1 MQSIEIFSAP
11 WILALGTVFF
21 AAFIRGVS
29 GFGFALVLAPI
40 LLLIVNPKEMV
51 VIIMFLGFLGHALVL
66 CRAYR
71 NVDLKRVLPI
81 MVSSL
86 FGIPL
91 GVWIINAIAPSH
103 LKIIVGF
110 IILCFTIPIAF
121 GYYKSFANERLSGGL
136 AGFISGILAT
146 STSLAGPP
154 IVLFMHSQNWPKEK
168 IYPNLAA
175 QLMVLTTSSL
185 IALSISG
192 DVKPGLIITAASF
205 APVMFIGIYAG
216 MFLFRWTSARFF
228 KNLST
233 IIVICAAIL
242 GILSGFGI
250 ILQP

>member
-21 AAFIRGVS
+21 AAFVRGMS

-51 VIIMFLGFLGHALVL
+51 VIIMFLSFLGHILVL
-66 CRAYR
+66 YRSYR

-81 MVSSL
+81 MISSL

-91 GVWIINAIAPSH
+91 GVLIINAIAPSL
-103 LKIIVGF
+103 LKIIVG
-110 IILCFTIPIAF
+110 ITILCFTIPIAF
-121 GYYKSFANERLSGGL
+121 GYYKSFANERFSGGL
-136 AGFISGILAT
+136 AGFLSGILAT

-154 IVLFMHSQNWPKEK
+154 VVIFMHSQNWPKEK
-168 IYPNLAA
+168 IHSNLAA
-175 QLMVLTTSSL
+175 QLMVITISSL
-185 IALSISG
+185 VALYISG
-192 DVKPGLIITAASF
+192 DVSPDLIITAASF

-216 MFLFRWTSARFF
+216 MSLFRCTSARFF
-228 KNLST
+228 KNLSA

-250 ILQP
+250 IL